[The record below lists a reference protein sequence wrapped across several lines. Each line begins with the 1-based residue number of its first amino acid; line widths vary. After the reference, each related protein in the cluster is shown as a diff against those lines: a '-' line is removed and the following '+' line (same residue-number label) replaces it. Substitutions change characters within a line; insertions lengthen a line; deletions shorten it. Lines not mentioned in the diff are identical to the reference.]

1 VTDRGKPE
9 LPLVTSRDSIRNTM
23 TVIDESAKG
32 IALVVDGEQRLLSTV
47 TDGDIRR
54 AVLQG
59 LDLESTIQ
67 ELIARKEPEPA
78 IADGPITAPAGTDD
92 GALLDLMRRHSVR
105 HIPLL
110 DGDGRIVGLSRI
122 EDLVESPKLN
132 AVVMAGG
139 FGTRLRP
146 LTHDTP
152 KPMLPVGDRS
162 LLERILGQLRDSGIH
177 RVNIATHFLA
187 DRVKEHV
194 GDGSKLGV
202 SVEYLSEDRPLGTAG
217 ALGLLEAPDEPVLV
231 INGDIL
237 TRTDFRAMLHFH
249 QDYKAAMTVGIKQ
262 YSVKVPFGVVQV
274 RGAEIAGL
282 EEKPVAQFFVVA
294 GIYLLSPEVWKFLP
308 RGEHCDMPDLIR
320 RLVGEGQKV
329 VSFPINEYWLDVGC
343 PDDYQQA
350 QSDVADGRV

>member
-1 VTDRGKPE
+1 MSNVEK
-9 LPLVTSRDSIRNTM
+9 LLVGPDWTIRRLILCVEAN
-23 TVIDESAKG
+23 AHG

-59 LDLESTIQ
+59 LALEATIQ
-67 ELIARKEPEPA
+67 ELIARKEPEPT
-78 IADGPITAPAGTDD
+78 IAAGPITAPDGTDD
-92 GALLDLMRRHSVR
+92 AALLDLMRRHSVR

-110 DGDGRIVGLSRI
+110 DGNGRVVGLSRI

-146 LTHDTP
+146 LTHETP
-152 KPMLPVGDRS
+152 KPILPVGDRS
-162 LLERILGQLRDSGIH
+162 LLERILGQLRDAGIH

-194 GDGSKLGV
+194 GDGSRLGLA
-202 SVEYLSEDRPLGTAG
+202 VEYLSEDRPLGTAG

-249 QDYKAAMTVGIKQ
+249 QDYKAVMTVGIKQ

-294 GIYLLSPEVWKFLP
+294 GIYLLSPEVWKYLP

>member
-1 VTDRGKPE
+1 MDDLFVGPDWT
-9 LPLVTSRDSIRNTM
+9 IRQLIMCIEAN
-23 TVIDESAKG
+23 ARG
-32 IALVVDGEQRLLSTV
+32 IALVVGADRRLLATV

-59 LDLESTIQ
+59 LDLEASIQ
-67 ELIARKEPEPA
+67 ELLARKEPAPT
-78 IADGPITAPAGTDD
+78 ITDGPITAQAGTDD
-92 GALLDLMRRHSVR
+92 AMLLELMRRHSVR
-105 HIPLL
+105 HVPLL
-110 DGDGRIVGLSRI
+110 DGDRRVVGLSRI

-139 FGTRLRP
+139 FGTRLQP
-146 LTHDTP
+146 LTHETP
-152 KPMLPVGDRS
+152 KPILPVGDRS
-162 LLERILGQLRDSGIH
+162 LLERILGQLRESGIH

-194 GDGSKLGV
+194 GDGSRLGLA
-202 SVEYLSEDRPLGTAG
+202 VEYLSEDRPLGTAG
-217 ALGLLEAPDEPVLV
+217 ALGLLDAPDEPVLV

-237 TRTDFRAMLHFH
+237 TRTDFRAMMHFH

-274 RGAEIAGL
+274 RDAEITGL
-282 EEKPVAQFFVVA
+282 EEKPVSQFFVVA
-294 GIYLLSPEVWKFLP
+294 GIYLLSPEVWLYLQ

-320 RLVGEGQKV
+320 RLVGAGRKV
-329 VSFPINEYWLDVGC
+329 VSFPINEYWLDVGS

-350 QSDVADGRV
+350 QTDVADGRV

>member
-1 VTDRGKPE
+1 MDN
-9 LPLVTSRDSIRNTM
+9 LLVGPDWTIRRLIQCVEAN
-23 TVIDESAKG
+23 AHG
-32 IALVVDGEQRLLSTV
+32 IALVVDGEHRLLSTV

-67 ELIARKEPEPA
+67 ELIARKEPEPT

-92 GALLDLMRRHSVR
+92 VALLDLMRRHSVR

-110 DGDGRIVGLSRI
+110 DGNGRVVGLSRI

-162 LLERILGQLRDSGIH
+162 ILERILGQLRDSGIH

-194 GDGSKLGV
+194 GDGSRMGMA
-202 SVEYLSEDRPLGTAG
+202 VEYLSEDRPLGTAG

-237 TRTDFRAMLHFH
+237 TRTDFRSMLHFH

>member
-1 VTDRGKPE
+1 MSNVEKV
-9 LPLVTSRDSIRNTM
+9 LVGPDWTIRRLIQCVEGN
-23 TVIDESAKG
+23 ACG
-32 IALVVDGEQRLLSTV
+32 IALVVDGERRLLATV

-59 LDLESTIQ
+59 LDLEASIQ
-67 ELIARKEPEPA
+67 DLLAHKEPAPT
-78 IADGPITAPAGTDD
+78 ITDGPITAAVGTGED
-92 GALLDLMRRHSVR
+92 ALLDLMRRHSVR
-105 HIPLL
+105 HVPLL
-110 DGDGRIVGLSRI
+110 DGDRRVVGLSRI
-122 EDLVESPKLN
+122 EDLVESPTLN

-146 LTHDTP
+146 LTHETP
-152 KPMLPVGDRS
+152 KPILPVGDRS
-162 LLERILGQLRDSGIH
+162 ILERILGQLRDAGIH

-194 GDGSKLGV
+194 GDGSRMGIEI
-202 SVEYLSEDRPLGTAG
+202 EYVSEDLPLGTAG

-274 RGAEIAGL
+274 RGADVTGL

-294 GIYLLSPEVWKFLP
+294 GIYLLSPEVWTYLP
-308 RGEHCDMPDLIR
+308 RGEHFDMPDLIA
-320 RLVGEGQKV
+320 RLVGAGQKV

-343 PDDYQQA
+343 PDDYQRA

>member
-1 VTDRGKPE
+1 MSSMDN
-9 LPLVTSRDSIRNTM
+9 LLVGPDWTIRRLIQCVEAN
-23 TVIDESAKG
+23 AHG
-32 IALVVDGEQRLLSTV
+32 IALVVDKEHRLLSTV

-67 ELIARKEPEPA
+67 ELIARKEPEPT
-78 IADGPITAPAGTDD
+78 IADGPITARAGTDD
-92 GALLDLMRRHSVR
+92 VALLELMRRHSVR

-110 DGDGRIVGLSRI
+110 DGNGRVVGLSRI

-202 SVEYLSEDRPLGTAG
+202 AVEYLSEDRPLGTAG
-217 ALGLLEAPDEPVLV
+217 ALSLLEAPDEPVLV

-249 QDYKAAMTVGIKQ
+249 QDYQAAMTVGIKQ

-329 VSFPINEYWLDVGC
+329 VSFPINEYWLDVGS